1 MFRALL
7 LPWRLMLAAGLLA
20 LLMGGVRA
28 QDVQPLPQ
36 LAAHVTDTV
45 GLLSVDRREAIEARL
60 VALEREKGA
69 QVAVLLVASTQPEA
83 IEEYALRVAEATRL
97 GRQGV
102 DDGVLF
108 VVARD
113 DRRMRIEVGR
123 GLEGAIPD
131 AIAKR
136 IIADV
141 VTPYFKAGDFPRGIE
156 AGVDAIAARVK
167 GEPLPAPV
175 VRGQDADEAMGLEE
189 LLVVGMIVTIVL
201 GGILR
206 AIFGRL
212 LGAALASGIV
222 GFGAWTLTGVLLIGF
237 AGGLLAFVFV
247 LVMGAGGGTRHT
259 GGPWMGGGMGGG
271 GFGRD
276 CGGGGWSGGGG
287 GFGGGGAS
295 GGW

>member
-1 MFRALL
+1 MLRALL
-7 LPWRLMLAAGLLA
+7 LPWRLMLVAGLLA

-156 AGVDAIAARVK
+156 AGVDAIAARVA
-167 GEPLPAPV
+167 GEPLPEPV
-175 VRGQDADEAMGLEE
+175 VRGQGADGAMGLEE

-222 GFGAWTLTGVLLIGF
+222 GVGAWTLTGMLLIGL

-259 GGPWMGGGMGGG
+259 GGPWMGGG
-271 GFGRD
+271 GFGRGG
-276 CGGGGWSGGGG
+276 GGGGWSGGGG

>member
-1 MFRALL
+1 MLRALL
-7 LPWRLMLAAGLLA
+7 LPWRLILAAGLFA
-20 LLMGGVRA
+20 LLTGGARA
-28 QDVQPLPQ
+28 QDVQPLPA

-60 VALEREKGA
+60 AALEREKGA
-69 QVAVLLVASTQPEA
+69 QVAVLVVATTRPEA
-83 IEEYALRVAEATRL
+83 IEAYALRVAEAGRL

-156 AGVDAIAARVK
+156 AGVDAIAARVS
-167 GEPLPAPV
+167 GEPLPAPPV
-175 VRGQDADEAMGLEE
+175 PGQGGDGAVGLEE
-189 LLVVGMIVTIVL
+189 LLVLGIIGTIVI

-212 LGAALASGIV
+212 LGAAFASGIV
-222 GFGAWTLTGVLLIGF
+222 GFGAWTLTGALLIGLVG
-237 AGGLLAFVFV
+237 AGLAFVFV
-247 LVMGAGGGTRHT
+247 LVMGSGGGTRHT
-259 GGPWMGGGMGGG
+259 GGPWIGGGMGGG
-271 GFGRD
+271 GFGRG
-276 CGGGGWSGGGG
+276 GGGGWSGGGG